1 MGIRNCLILLYGL
14 GCMTV
19 KERKVKRDDKT
30 EERKERGTERGWKGR
45 REKIGEE
52 ALKEKKKKEREIRG
66 GRLRQRVPN
75 LVAYNIIPSSG
86 TMPKTAT
93 RCSKY
98 CREGFLGVG
107 AVENCLFKHVGK

>member
-1 MGIRNCLILLYGL
+1 MGIRNCLILLCGL

-52 ALKEKKKKEREIRG
+52 ALKEKKKKKKGKLE
-66 GRLRQRVPN
+66 
-75 LVAYNIIPSSG
+75 
-86 TMPKTAT
+86 
-93 RCSKY
+93 
-98 CREGFLGVG
+98 EGD
-107 AVENCLFKHVGK
+107 